1 MLGRVARAWN
11 TIPEMTSADARLAS
25 TAAETDVESLPCLTP
40 PGQWTLFWRRFKRDK
55 FALGSLIVFVLLV
68 LLCFAAE
75 PVIAQ
80 ALAHGPNDQFPFANG
95 DVNLKPV
102 GPWSHV
108 RNGTSTAEA
117 IAAKDTTLF
126 VLGAD
131 STLGRDEFLR
141 LLKGGQSS
149 LEVGLGSTL
158 LALLIG
164 VPLGALAGVLGGW
177 TDAAVSRLTEFFMGF
192 PILLLLAAL
201 GYSVRSRL
209 ESVTL
214 YHVFSPGVLSLIVLI
229 GFFSWFYPAR
239 IVRANVLQLRKQE
252 FIEAARM
259 VGASTPRIIRSH
271 MLPHLVG
278 PIAVYFSII
287 AATNIVLES
296 AISFLN
302 IGVPLPDPSWGNM
315 LATNWGHFF
324 IIDQPGRTT
333 GLTTT
338 GWTTFFPAA
347 VIALTVLCLALI
359 GEGVREAF
367 DPGSRA
373 KAEKL

>member
-1 MLGRVARAWN
+1 MSGAEAEARVAV
-11 TIPEMTSADARLAS
+11 
-25 TAAETDVESLPCLTP
+25 AAEAEVESLPQLTP

-55 FALGSLIVFVLLV
+55 FALGSLIAFILLV
-68 LLCFAAE
+68 FLCFVGYPILE
-75 PVIAQ
+75 H
-80 ALAHGPNDQFPFANG
+80 ALGHNANDQFPFANG
-95 DVNLKPV
+95 EALKPV
-102 GPWSHV
+102 GPWTHV

-117 IAAKDTTLF
+117 VAAKDTTLF
-126 VLGAD
+126 VLGSD

-149 LEVGLGSTL
+149 LEIGLGSTL
-158 LALLIG
+158 LALLLG
-164 VPLGALAGVLGGW
+164 VPLGALAGLLGGL

-209 ESVTL
+209 EDVTL
-214 YHVFSPGVLSLIVLI
+214 HGVFSPGVLSLIVLI

-239 IVRANVLQLRKQE
+239 IVRANVLQLRKLD

-278 PIAVYFSII
+278 PVAVYFSII

-324 IIDQPGRTT
+324 IVDQPGTSAGGIIT
-333 GLTTT
+333 ST
-338 GWTTFFPAA
+338 WTTFFPAA
-347 VIALTVLCLALI
+347 VIALTVLFLALI

-367 DPGSRA
+367 DPGSRS

>member
-1 MLGRVARAWN
+1 
-11 TIPEMTSADARLAS
+11 MTSAEARVAV
-25 TAAETDVESLPCLTP
+25 AVEADVESLPRLTP

-55 FALGSLIVFVLLV
+55 FALGSLIVFVLFV
-68 LLCFAAE
+68 LLCFVGYPLFE
-75 PVIAQ
+75 HM
-80 ALAHGPNDQFPFANG
+80 LGHGANDQFPFANG
-95 DVNLKPV
+95 EALKPV
-102 GPWSHV
+102 GPWTHV
-108 RNGTSTAEA
+108 ANGTNTAAA

-126 VLGAD
+126 VLGSD

-149 LEVGLGSTL
+149 LEIGIGSTL
-158 LALLIG
+158 IALLLG
-164 VPLGALAGVLGGW
+164 VPLGALAGLLGGW

-209 ESVTL
+209 ENVTL
-214 YHVFSPGVLSLIVLI
+214 HHVFSPGVLSLIVLI

-239 IVRANVLQLRKQE
+239 IVRANVLQLRKQD

-324 IIDQPGRTT
+324 IVDQPSTSSGGIITST
-333 GLTTT
+333 
-338 GWTTFFPAA
+338 WTTFFPAA

-367 DPGSRA
+367 DPGSRS

>member
-1 MLGRVARAWN
+1 MTGAEAEARVAV
-11 TIPEMTSADARLAS
+11 ADEA
-25 TAAETDVESLPCLTP
+25 DVESLPRLTP

-68 LLCFAAE
+68 LLCFVGYPILE
-75 PVIAQ
+75 RM
-80 ALAHGPNDQFPFANG
+80 LGHGANDQFPFANG
-95 DVNLKPV
+95 EALKPV
-102 GPWSHV
+102 GPWTHV
-108 RNGTSTAEA
+108 ANGTSTAEA

-126 VLGAD
+126 VLGSD
-131 STLGRDEFLR
+131 GTLGRDEFLR

-149 LEVGLGSTL
+149 LEVGVGSTL
-158 LALLIG
+158 LALLLG
-164 VPLGALAGVLGGW
+164 VPLGALAGLLGGL

-201 GYSVRSRL
+201 GYSVRSRI
-209 ESVTL
+209 EDVTL
-214 YHVFSPGVLSLIVLI
+214 HGIFSPGVLALIVLI

-239 IVRANVLQLRKQE
+239 IVRANVLQLRRQE

-287 AATNIVLES
+287 AATNVVLES

-324 IIDQPGRTT
+324 IVDQPTQTSGIITST
-333 GLTTT
+333 
-338 GWTTFFPAA
+338 WTTFFPAA

-367 DPGSRA
+367 DPGSRS